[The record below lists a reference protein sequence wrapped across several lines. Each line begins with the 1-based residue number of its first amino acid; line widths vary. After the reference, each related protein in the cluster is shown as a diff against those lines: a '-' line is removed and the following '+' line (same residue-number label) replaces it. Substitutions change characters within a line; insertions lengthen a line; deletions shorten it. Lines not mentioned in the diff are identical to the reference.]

1 MSIDTDVPA
10 EGSNKRLNNMVA
22 VTVVL
27 LSVFL
32 GLCNIKDGNIVQ
44 AMSQAKADSLDT
56 WGEYQAT
63 RTKLH
68 IDESAAAQLAVLGP
82 LSKDTAAVAA
92 AKATLAASI
101 AKYKS
106 ESPVLK
112 AKAQAFADQ
121 YDALNVHDDQFDA
134 ADALMSIAV
143 SAAAVAALVETF
155 AVLAVSWVFGALGIV
170 MGLAGFLGWAIHP
183 DFLAKL
189 LG

>member
-1 MSIDTDVPA
+1 MENDLPA

-27 LSVFL
+27 FSVAL

-44 AMSQAKADSLDT
+44 NMQQAKADAVDT

-68 IDESAAAQLAVLGP
+68 IDQSAADQLAVLGA
-82 LSKDTAAVAA
+82 LAKDQAPVAA
-92 AKATLAASI
+92 RQAALAEEMAKYRRETPALQAKA
-101 AKYKS
+101 KGF
-106 ESPVLK
+106 E
-112 AKAQAFADQ
+112 AD
-121 YDALNVHDDQFDA
+121 YDAFNVHDDQFDA

-143 SAAAVAALVETF
+143 SAAAVSAVVENI
-155 AVLAVSWVFGALGIV
+155 AVLVVAWIFGAFGVL
-170 MGLAGFLGWAIHP
+170 MGVAGFAGWALHP
-183 DFLAKL
+183 DFLARF

>member
-1 MSIDTDVPA
+1 METDDLPA
-10 EGSNKRLNNMVA
+10 EGANKRLNRMVA

-27 LSVFL
+27 LSVCL

-44 AMSQAKADSLDT
+44 AMTQSKADAVDT

-68 IDESAAAQLAVLGP
+68 IDETAAAELLVIGKGAEADARAAVL
-82 LSKDTAAVAA
+82 
-92 AKATLAASI
+92 ATEI
-101 AKYKS
+101 AKYRA
-106 ESPVLK
+106 ESPALQAK
-112 AKAQAFADQ
+112 AKAFEAN

-134 ADALMSIAV
+134 ADALMSISV
-143 SAAAVAALVETF
+143 SAAAVSAVVETF
-155 AVLAVSWVFGALGIV
+155 AVLAVAWVFGGFGIV

-183 DFLAKL
+183 AFLASF